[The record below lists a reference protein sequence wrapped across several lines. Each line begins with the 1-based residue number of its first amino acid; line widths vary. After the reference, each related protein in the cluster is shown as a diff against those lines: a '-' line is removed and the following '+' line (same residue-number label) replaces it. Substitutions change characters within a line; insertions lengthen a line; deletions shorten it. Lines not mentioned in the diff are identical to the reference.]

1 MVHWLWALVGG
12 DFHTEEIMDNLA
24 ELGRCDGEGR
34 IRNES
39 LDGSKGKMRL
49 IELNNFIT
57 TGNNSYQ

>member
-1 MVHWLWALVGG
+1 
-12 DFHTEEIMDNLA
+12 MDNLA
-24 ELGRCDGEGR
+24 ELWRCDGEGW

-39 LDGSKGKMRL
+39 LDGPKGKMRL